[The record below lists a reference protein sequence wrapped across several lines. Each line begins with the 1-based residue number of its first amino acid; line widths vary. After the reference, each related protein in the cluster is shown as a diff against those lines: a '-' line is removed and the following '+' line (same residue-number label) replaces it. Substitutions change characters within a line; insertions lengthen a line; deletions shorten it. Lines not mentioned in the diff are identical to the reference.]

1 MKNSAKPHPVLS
13 VIQTTHT
20 VSLIEGADQY
30 IFMLPVNKV
39 SSVDK
44 AMKAIDRYTEM
55 SASKHG
61 WIKKTELKHTAPAA
75 MSLIFCLLTYYV
87 LYLAATDA
95 VPGYLRTHIA
105 ILAPVLIMA
114 TFTSFV
120 AHLAKVLSARS
131 EWKSV
136 TSMRPAEYVAK
147 EAGWSWLSYTDLLLA
162 ESIRLDDMSSDSKKN
177 SIAAQKYADWLRHR
191 REGVAS

>member
-44 AMKAIDRYTEM
+44 AMAAIDRYTEM
-55 SASKHG
+55 SSSEHG
-61 WIKKTELKHTAPAA
+61 WVKKTELRHMAPAS
-75 MSLIFCLLTYYV
+75 MSMIFCLLTYYV

-95 VPGYLRTHIA
+95 VPSYLRTHIA

-114 TFTSFV
+114 AFTSFI
-120 AHLAKVLSARS
+120 AHLAKVLNARS
-131 EWKSV
+131 EWMSV

-147 EAGWSWLSYTDLLLA
+147 EAGWFWLSYTDLLLA
-162 ESIRLDDMSSDSKKN
+162 ESIRLDDMANDSKKN

-191 REGVAS
+191 REGVAH

>member
-1 MKNSAKPHPVLS
+1 MKSDVKQHPVLS
-13 VIQTTHT
+13 IIETTHT

-30 IFMLPVNKV
+30 IFMLPANKA
-39 SSVDK
+39 SSIDK
-44 AMKAIDRYTEM
+44 AMSAIDRYTEM
-55 SASKHG
+55 SSDKSG
-61 WIKKTELKHTAPAA
+61 WVKRTEMKYAAPAA
-75 MSLIFCLLTYYV
+75 ASLLFSLLTYYI

-114 TFTSFV
+114 TFTSFI
-120 AHLAKVLSARS
+120 AHLAKVLNARS

-136 TSMRPAEYVAK
+136 TSMRPAEYVAN

-162 ESIRLDDMSSDSKKN
+162 ESIRLDDMSNDSKRN
-177 SIAAQKYADWLRHR
+177 SVAAQKYTEWLRHH

>member
-1 MKNSAKPHPVLS
+1 MKSDVKQHPVLS
-13 VIQTTHT
+13 IIETTHT

-30 IFMLPVNKV
+30 IFMLPANKA
-39 SSVDK
+39 SSIDK
-44 AMKAIDRYTEM
+44 VMSAIDRYTEM
-55 SASKHG
+55 SSDESG
-61 WIKKTELKHTAPAA
+61 WVKRTELKYAAPAA
-75 MSLIFCLLTYYV
+75 ASLLFSLLTHYI

-114 TFTSFV
+114 TFTSFI
-120 AHLAKVLSARS
+120 AHLAKVLNARS

-136 TSMRPAEYVAK
+136 TSMRPAEYVAN

-162 ESIRLDDMSSDSKKN
+162 ESIRLDDMSNDSKRN
-177 SIAAQKYADWLRHR
+177 SVAAQKYTEWLRRH

>member
-1 MKNSAKPHPVLS
+1 MKNNAKPHPVLS

-44 AMKAIDRYTEM
+44 ATAAIDRYTEM
-55 SASKHG
+55 SANEHG
-61 WIKKTELKHTAPAA
+61 WVKKTELRHIAPAS

-87 LYLAATDA
+87 LYLTATDA
-95 VPGYLRTHIA
+95 VPGHLRTHIA

-114 TFTSFV
+114 AFTSFI

-162 ESIRLDDMSSDSKKN
+162 ESIRLDDMSNDSKKN
-177 SIAAQKYADWLRHR
+177 SVAAQKYADWLRHR
-191 REGVAS
+191 REGVAN